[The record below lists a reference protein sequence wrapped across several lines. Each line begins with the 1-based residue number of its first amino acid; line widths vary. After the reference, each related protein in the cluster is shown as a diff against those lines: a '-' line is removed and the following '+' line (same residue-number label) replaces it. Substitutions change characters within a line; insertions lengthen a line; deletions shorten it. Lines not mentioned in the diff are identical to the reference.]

1 MVYNVLI
8 IAHRRVENLQVR
20 KVSIYFIIDI
30 TPDPAMQFE
39 AES

>member
-1 MVYNVLI
+1 MVCNVLI
-8 IAHRRVENLQVR
+8 IAHTRVENLQVR
-20 KVSIYFIIDI
+20 KVSIYFIIDT